1 MAEISLQVDTA
12 ATEEH
17 EAQLVRVEDDHTLA
31 EALEVLSTDE
41 GGAPSPSWLF
51 AEGGV
56 GSIKG
61 GKTATVTQTSGKYA
75 FICFISDRAG
85 GPPHAAMGMINE
97 IVVE

>member
-1 MAEISLQVDTA
+1 MAL
-12 ATEEH
+12 
-17 EAQLVRVEDDHTLA
+17 RR
-31 EALEVLSTDE
+31 
-41 GGAPSPSWLF
+41 
-51 AEGGV
+51 GGV